1 MPRNQLVLSGLSVI
15 LEALSTLEQKF
26 FKASTDRAQH
36 SFSLDDGT
44 RVTFS
49 KTGYTRSGHKNISYS
64 IRFVLTA
71 GSEETLTIYVF
82 NPSDD
87 DSSVNMRG
95 VRSAIEYLMS
105 TSDTIR
111 ARDVD
116 ASTLQDA

>member
-1 MPRNQLVLSGLSVI
+1 MPRNQLVLSGLNVI
-15 LEALSTLEQKF
+15 LEALPTLEQQF
-26 FKASTDRAQH
+26 FKASTDRVHH

-82 NPSDD
+82 NPSND

-116 ASTLQDA
+116 ASTLQDT